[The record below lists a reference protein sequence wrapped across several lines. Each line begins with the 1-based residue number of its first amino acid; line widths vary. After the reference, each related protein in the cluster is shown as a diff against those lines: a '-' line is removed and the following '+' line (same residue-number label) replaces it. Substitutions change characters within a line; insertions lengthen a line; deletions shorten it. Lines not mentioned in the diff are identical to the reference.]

1 MPATHST
8 RIRLLI
14 VDDQEIVRVGLVT
27 LLKRYPQIEVVG
39 ETATEAEAIS
49 AAKLLDPDVVLMDV
63 RLPHGSGVS
72 ACRQIRAKNPRIK
85 VLFLTAFDDDEALLA
100 TVFASA
106 DGYLLKEIGTDHL
119 VDAIEMVASGLSVI
133 DFTIARPV
141 MDRLRT
147 LAAAAYHDTDGE
159 QLSAQE
165 RCVLEL
171 VAGGKTN
178 KEIAAEMGLSPKTVK
193 NYLSRIFQKLQV
205 TRRSEAVARLIRG
218 RSS

>member
-1 MPATHST
+1 MPAAHST

-39 ETATEAEAIS
+39 EAATEAEAIS
-49 AAKLLDPDVVLMDV
+49 AAKRLDPDLVLLDV

-72 ACRQIRAKNPRIK
+72 ACRQIRAENPQSK
-85 VLFLTAFDDDEALLA
+85 VLFLTAFEDDDALLA

-119 VDAIEMVASGLSVI
+119 VDAIKMVASGLSVI
-133 DFTIARPV
+133 NPTIARPV

-147 LAAAAYHDTDGE
+147 L
-159 QLSAQE
+159 
-165 RCVLEL
+165 
-171 VAGGKTN
+171 
-178 KEIAAEMGLSPKTVK
+178 
-193 NYLSRIFQKLQV
+193 
-205 TRRSEAVARLIRG
+205 
-218 RSS
+218 

>member
-1 MPATHST
+1 MPAAHST

-39 ETATEAEAIS
+39 EAATEAEAIS
-49 AAKLLDPDVVLMDV
+49 AAKRLDPDLVLMDV

-72 ACRQIRAKNPRIK
+72 ACRQIRAENPRIK
-85 VLFLTAFDDDEALLA
+85 VLFLTAFEDDDALLA

-119 VDAIEMVASGLSVI
+119 VDAIKMVASGLSVI
-133 DFTIARPV
+133 DPTIARPV

-147 LAAAAYHDTDGE
+147 LAAAAGQDTDGE

-165 RCVLEL
+165 RRVLEL